1 MARLD
6 VLTEVEKK
14 ADGYAVI
21 NTLANIALHITGGYF
36 VIELTT
42 YIWRKS
48 AAERENMFSKLKCRY
63 KGHILTQ
70 AGTCPYTGSTY
81 DYCERCS
88 NMIPREIAA

>member
-1 MARLD
+1 METINWSLD
-6 VLTEVEKK
+6 HIV
-14 ADGYAVI
+14 
-21 NTLANIALHITGGYF
+21 NT
-36 VIELTT
+36 
-42 YIWRKS
+42 KS
-48 AAERENMFSKLKCRY
+48 AAERENMFGKLKCRY